1 MTISLDAVR
10 SPEIYYF
17 CGMILLDGKKVSE
30 AIKTELRE
38 KLLASMQSGAPA
50 PCLAAVLVGD
60 NPASQTYVSSKIRS
74 CEQVGFRSRLVQLPE
89 TVSEEDLLH
98 EVRALNA
105 DPEVTGYIVQLP
117 LPRHIDETRITLA
130 IDPAKDVDGFHP
142 VNFGRMA
149 LGLPALLPATPY
161 GILEMLRRYDVP
173 TVGKR
178 CIVVG
183 RSNIVGRPISILLS
197 QKGFDCTVTVAHSRT
212 PDLQAEVSRADIVVA
227 AIGIPQFV
235 KADWIKEGAVV
246 IDVGINRVTDETRKS
261 GFRIVGDVDFEQVAP
276 KCSYITPVPG
286 GVGLMTVAMLM
297 MNTWN
302 AAQK

>member
-1 MTISLDAVR
+1 
-10 SPEIYYF
+10 
-17 CGMILLDGKKVSE
+17 MILLDGKKVSE
-30 AIKTELRE
+30 AIKAELSE
-38 KLLASMQSGAPA
+38 KLRALTDLGAPA
-50 PCLAAVLVGD
+50 PCLAAILTGD
-60 NPASQTYVSSKIRS
+60 NPASKTYVSSKIRS
-74 CEQVGFRSRLVQLPE
+74 CEQVGFQSRLIELPE
-89 TVSEEDLLH
+89 TVSEEDLLR

-117 LPRHIDETRITLA
+117 LPRHIDETRTTLA
-130 IDPAKDVDGFHP
+130 IDPTKDVDGFHP

-161 GILEMLRRYDVP
+161 GIIELLRRYEVP
-173 TVGKR
+173 TSGKH
-178 CIVVG
+178 CVVIG

-197 QKGFDCTVTVAHSRT
+197 QKGFDCTVTVTHSRT
-212 PDLQAEVSRADIVVA
+212 HNLQAEVSRADIVIA

-246 IDVGINRVTDETRKS
+246 IDVGINRIADETRKS

-276 KCSYITPVPG
+276 KCSFITPVPG

-297 MNTWN
+297 MNTWI
-302 AAQK
+302 AARERLSDKFEVNR